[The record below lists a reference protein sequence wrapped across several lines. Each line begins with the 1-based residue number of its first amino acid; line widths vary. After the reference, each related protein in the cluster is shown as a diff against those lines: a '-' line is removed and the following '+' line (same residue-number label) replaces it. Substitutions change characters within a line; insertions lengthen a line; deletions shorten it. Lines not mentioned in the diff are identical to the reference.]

1 MADKTIGELERA
13 ESIGL
18 GDLFVLQQANQAK
31 SLTGQTLLSDL
42 AEALEGHGGISSIS
56 LYSTSELNKTYEI
69 VYADLSV
76 SYFTVTDGN
85 SVTGITQYYAVSNSN
100 SVAPSTWYTTMQTMT
115 TTNRYLWGYQR
126 ISFTVGSPVNL
137 TPSVIGVYGDTGL
150 QTNVYFKWSVNQ
162 PQSNS
167 DMIDTPAA
175 WVGVCSTTAPS
186 APTDYTLYRWYQYKG
201 ETGDGIASISKT
213 GTSGLV
219 DTYTV
224 VLDSGATSTFD
235 VTNGS
240 SIASISKTATVGIVD
255 TYTVTLTNGQTTTFD
270 VTNGNGVTA
279 IIPVSALHIPGQLDT
294 YRIVYGNGDTFTFD
308 VYNGANGSGA
318 VSSVSGIQ
326 PVNGDVPQI
335 VSGSGA
341 PTVLTQ
347 GQENQLYFDEVA
359 GGMYFCLG
367 QDPNSTDYIWVGTS
381 VAVDS
386 ALSTTS
392 ENPVQNKVITGK
404 IGTAALNTTAQNLSG
419 AVNELLG
426 DIPAP
431 SSSTPGADT
440 ASGAVGVGTTY
451 ARADHRHPINVPSSG
466 TPANLGVAN
475 NGSAA
480 TYARSDH
487 VHNLPSGLVPSGG
500 STGQF
505 LAKSS
510 GSDYALTWKDG
521 STVYVG
527 ASAPTDPAVDIWLD
541 TDEPGMSAVSSVN
554 GRTGPVV
561 LDAPVVGAMSKWVK
575 LWENASTTSAFS
587 AQTISVDLSDY
598 DFVCILYYDST
609 PATHTTRSFFAEV
622 GTNGMLDC
630 TETHIMR
637 RSATVNTSGVVFGN
651 GTYMGAY
658 PSATMTDYND
668 FCIPYKIYGI
678 KGVVT

>member
-1 MADKTIGELERA
+1 MADKAIGELERA

-31 SLTGQTLLSDL
+31 SLTGQTLLNDL

-100 SVAPSTWYTTMQTMT
+100 SVAPSTWYTTMQAMT

-126 ISFTVGSPVNL
+126 ISFSVGSPVNL

-175 WVGVCSTTAPS
+175 WVGVCSTAAPS

-201 ETGDGIASISKT
+201 ETGDGIASITKT

-240 SIASISKTATVGIVD
+240 SIDSITKTGTVGIVD

-347 GQENQLYFDEVA
+347 GQANQLYFDEVA

-392 ENPVQNKVITGK
+392 ENPVQNKVVTGK

-521 STVYVG
+521 SAVYVG
-527 ASAPTDPAVDIWLD
+527 PSAPTDPSVDIWLD
-541 TDEPGMSAVSSVN
+541 TDEPGQTVVTSVN
-554 GRTGPVV
+554 GMS
-561 LDAPVVGAMSKWVK
+561 GAVTMPTF
-575 LWENASTTSAFS
+575 STQEIT
-587 AQTISVDLSDY
+587 L
-598 DFVCILYYDST
+598 
-609 PATHTTRSFFAEV
+609 
-622 GTNGMLDC
+622 
-630 TETHIMR
+630 
-637 RSATVNTSGVVFGN
+637 NTSGWTVNQTKCFVNGKYVFAPFYVQGTPSNNKTIATGFPVPKLIGN
-651 GTYMGAY
+651 LSPITAAGAPPSVIAISPSGTMYIS
-658 PSATMTDYND
+658 SAGTGTFIGGV
-668 FCIPYKIYGI
+668 FCYE
-678 KGVVT
+678 TE